1 MNLCLHARRAQS
13 AWAYKV
19 RNAWCRATRPWSLDS
34 DVPLEDFLSQPL
46 ATQALLHR
54 LPAKRSTFATIEV
67 LRLLRFGR
75 IRWSLGVSRESCLT
89 LS

>member
-46 ATQALLHR
+46 ATPALLHR
-54 LPAKRSTFATIEV
+54 LTAKRSTFATIEFCTF
-67 LRLLRFGR
+67 FG
-75 IRWSLGVSRESCLT
+75 SVAFVGASEFLGKAA
-89 LS
+89 